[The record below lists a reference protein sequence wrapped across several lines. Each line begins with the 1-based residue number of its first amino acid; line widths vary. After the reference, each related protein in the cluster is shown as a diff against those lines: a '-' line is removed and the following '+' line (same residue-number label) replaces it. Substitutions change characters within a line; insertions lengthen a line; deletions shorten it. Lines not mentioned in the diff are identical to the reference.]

1 MRRLSVGCLARL
13 TAWCLLAL
21 TLVVIDT
28 PGRAKGAQRWS
39 AVLHPAA
46 GPARIIGSY
55 TAGCIQGAIPLPPEG
70 EGFQTMRRERH
81 RYFGHPTLVRYVQE
95 IGRFVARRG
104 LGVLNIGDLGQARG
118 GPTPYGHRSHQIGL
132 DADIWFWLT
141 PPGSQLSAKE
151 RESLQSPSMLTVD
164 RQGLDTRLWSAAHP
178 GLLQAAAQFNTVD
191 RIFVHP
197 LIKQALCNAF
207 PGATWLQKVRPWWG
221 HDDHF
226 HVRLRCP
233 AEQTACQSQQPL
245 PPGDGCDA
253 SLAWW
258 LTAEAQPPPKTPP
271 DLVQLPAACQEI
283 LTRQ

>member
-1 MRRLSVGCLARL
+1 LL
-13 TAWCLLAL
+13 TL

-28 PGRAKGAQRWS
+28 PAQAKVAQRWS
-39 AVLHPAA
+39 AVLYPAA

-70 EGFQTMRRERH
+70 EGFQIMRRERR

-95 IGRFVARRG
+95 IGRFVTRRG

-118 GPTPYGHRSHQIGL
+118 GPTPYGHRSHQTGL

-141 PPGSQLSAKE
+141 PPGGQLSAKE
-151 RESLQSPSMLTVD
+151 RESLQSPSMLTAD
-164 RQGLDTRLWSAAHP
+164 RQGLDTRLWSADHP
-178 GLLQAAAQFNTVD
+178 ALLQAAAQGDTVE

-197 LIKQALCNAF
+197 LIKQALCNVF
-207 PGATWLQKVRPWWG
+207 PGASWLQKIRPWWG

-233 AEQTACQSQQPL
+233 AEQTECQSQQPL

-258 LTAEAQPPPKTPP
+258 LTAEAQQPPKAPP
-271 DLVQLPAACQEI
+271 VPMQLPASCQEI